1 MSNLI
6 KIETRKIVPVAAR
19 ISAGKSKL
27 LNVIYNINF
36 LECTAGIGTK
46 FINLLRYNPNRRE
59 PCFFHLIIL
68 REGENYN
75 FYIDKKEFYE
85 GEEKIIEANKNINKK
100 LKNEKEIKYEN
111 IFYMTE
117 INDVPFIED
126 KEYLLTHDLCD
137 VPGLTEYQKTE
148 QNKKK
153 EHENEQKNETKKNIN
168 KDTKDINDNTNNIND
183 YLQMVELSDYNEKE
197 EDDLFQ
203 KTKDIEKNTYL
214 SEIFGIIKNYIDGAI
229 IIFSVENYY
238 FDDNFDLI
246 AKLHRVIEK
255 EITNFLVILN
265 KIDLST
271 NPEEDIEK
279 CKGEI
284 ISHFPK
290 CQTFNINLNTFIPLS
305 INQVKNELLMDKNF
319 RFLIYYHFYNYMMK
333 INRNKQSV
341 INNSSFLNH
350 LRDIIRIDIINQK
363 ITKNYIKKKVNQLN
377 QQGDI
382 SKINNELSSIIK
394 DLKKEFEGKDINF
407 DILEDDFNKENEDDD
422 DEEDNEENGNND
434 NNLDD
439 LSASFIIKFLYIY
452 FKEKKL
458 IPSKS
463 EETKKLLD
471 YFSSKKKRFKFEKKN
486 TAKKNMQLE
495 INLHLLIDK
504 LKKIEANKIQSLLKE
519 IIECIEFISLSN
531 YIFIPF
537 LGPSNAGKTSIIN
550 GIIGKDVLPTDLKE
564 CTKRGIIIRYC
575 DECDDDIT
583 IYKSYFSTRIIL
595 KETHYYLREG
605 NIIGKGLEQVKEIL
619 KGLNY
624 EFTDKEEDC
633 FYFIKTKIQLFD
645 ELGLNDSLKRKI
657 YLIDFPGY
665 GTKNNFMENQICKQI
680 ISISSCFNFVVRNSI
695 INENN
700 TKEIIDEIFN
710 LAKVEKK
717 KLISGIIKSCSF
729 ILNNDNSQ
737 ETTENVLESAKKDIK
752 KILDKENNIID
763 DNSLNLC
770 FFNAKYF
777 CDYCNEYEYFFNL
790 EKTFESE
797 KKNFYI
803 IKLIFLNIQS
813 QLEKKH
819 IRHFMTFYIIN

>member
-471 YFSSKKKRFKFEKKN
+471 YFSSKKKSFKFEKK
-486 TAKKNMQLE
+486 K
-495 INLHLLIDK
+495 
-504 LKKIEANKIQSLLKE
+504 
-519 IIECIEFISLSN
+519 
-531 YIFIPF
+531 
-537 LGPSNAGKTSIIN
+537 
-550 GIIGKDVLPTDLKE
+550 
-564 CTKRGIIIRYC
+564 
-575 DECDDDIT
+575 
-583 IYKSYFSTRIIL
+583 YF
-595 KETHYYLREG
+595 
-605 NIIGKGLEQVKEIL
+605 
-619 KGLNY
+619 
-624 EFTDKEEDC
+624 
-633 FYFIKTKIQLFD
+633 
-645 ELGLNDSLKRKI
+645 
-657 YLIDFPGY
+657 
-665 GTKNNFMENQICKQI
+665 
-680 ISISSCFNFVVRNSI
+680 
-695 INENN
+695 
-700 TKEIIDEIFN
+700 
-710 LAKVEKK
+710 KK
-717 KLISGIIKSCSF
+717 KY
-729 ILNNDNSQ
+729 
-737 ETTENVLESAKKDIK
+737 A
-752 KILDKENNIID
+752 
-763 DNSLNLC
+763 
-770 FFNAKYF
+770 
-777 CDYCNEYEYFFNL
+777 
-790 EKTFESE
+790 
-797 KKNFYI
+797 
-803 IKLIFLNIQS
+803 
-813 QLEKKH
+813 
-819 IRHFMTFYIIN
+819 IRK